1 MEIKTN
7 LCSNAVRK
15 IGLLIT
21 QAADLGMQLDGY
33 GFADENKNS
42 GNVYLWLEDYP
53 FTLYIGLGS
62 DNIHA
67 IWSNPNNGD
76 EIELDTSK
84 MNLSQLED
92 WAYALYNSVEND

>member
-1 MEIKTN
+1 MEIKSN

-21 QAADLGMQLDGY
+21 KAAELGMQLDGY

-53 FTLYIGLGS
+53 FSLYIGLGS
-62 DNIHA
+62 DNIYA
-67 IWSNPNNGD
+67 NWSNPNDGE
-76 EIELDTSK
+76 EIDLDTSK

-92 WAYALYNSVEND
+92 WAYALYTNVEND